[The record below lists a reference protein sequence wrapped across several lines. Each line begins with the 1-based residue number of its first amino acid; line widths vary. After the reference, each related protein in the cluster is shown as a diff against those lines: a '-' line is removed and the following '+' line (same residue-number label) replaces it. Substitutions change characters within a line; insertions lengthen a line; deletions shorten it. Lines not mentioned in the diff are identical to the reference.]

1 MIICPRCRWE
11 NADRA
16 RACLGCGVPLGG
28 PGPAAAPL
36 PDRTERIRTQP
47 AGPTVRIR
55 VPPPAP
61 PRVVVPPSRAPSP
74 PPTGPPCPACGLPV
88 PAGRRFCRCGNALS
102 RPEPPEPPSD
112 TGAGAG
118 VLCATAFRRA
128 QRTANGGSP
137 VRFDAGIGGRAVA
150 LRAFL
155 LAVLAVVI
163 GSQLGPWG
171 PEVRAGLAAWI
182 TSVVPF

>member
-1 MIICPRCRWE
+1 MTTCPQCRWE

-28 PGPAAAPL
+28 PAPAAPP
-36 PDRTERIRTQP
+36 PDRTERIRTPQP
-47 AGPTVRIR
+47 GPTLRIR

-61 PRVVVPPSRAPSP
+61 PRAAVRPPA
-74 PPTGPPCPACGLPV
+74 GPPCPACGGPV
-88 PAGRRFCRCGNALS
+88 PRGRRFCRCGNALP
-102 RPEPPEPPSD
+102 RPEPPSD
-112 TGAGAG
+112 AGSGALSA
-118 VLCATAFRRA
+118 AAFRRA
-128 QRTANGGSP
+128 QRCANGGSP

-155 LAVLAVVI
+155 LAVLAVVVA
-163 GSQLGPWG
+163 SQLGPWG